1 MKDLKLL
8 DCFRIFLRQSPSQVN
23 PRNWSKRFQP
33 STTDRCVNPP
43 KKKHAKSVQ
52 WDSVLENVKSKGK
65 YGTGGARSSTVLH
78 TRGGRSAYCCK
89 VMSLQQ
95 VNFPSLRRVKSTPVA
110 ATPPT
115 ITRPNNSTHHHAQN
129 CVTLDGYSRV
139 ATVSLGFS
147 ESDNIVF
154 SLLKYFSRFCAMPLV
169 FRAYFVTFL
178 VVIRDTFRLTKSS
191 SQVCVCVCV
200 WRVMRLAS

>member
-1 MKDLKLL
+1 
-8 DCFRIFLRQSPSQVN
+8 
-23 PRNWSKRFQP
+23 
-33 STTDRCVNPP
+33 
-43 KKKHAKSVQ
+43 
-52 WDSVLENVKSKGK
+52 
-65 YGTGGARSSTVLH
+65 
-78 TRGGRSAYCCK
+78 
-89 VMSLQQ
+89 MSLQQ

-200 WRVMRLAS
+200 CGELCDWQVNEIKKYGATLALSSYKQNIVFMYPIQLLWGVCV